1 MLRSFAK
8 TALMIALCVGAQAV
22 LAQGSEDQ
30 RQQLSEQ
37 GRAALEA
44 GRYADA
50 EQAYEQLEKLEP
62 GIAEIHVSLGV
73 IYFKEGKFEQSAT
86 ELRSALQLKPGLPRV
101 ESLLAMVLS
110 EQGHF
115 QQALPGLEKGFHQSA
130 DSELK
135 RMCGLRLER
144 AYTSMH
150 NDAKAIE
157 TALELQRAY
166 PDDPEVLYYSSK
178 IFGNEAFLSAQKLF
192 LTAPNSTW
200 GVMAAAEAHESQGSL
215 DQAIAEYREVLK
227 LDPER
232 PNVHFRIGRALLA
245 RGAGKGDA
253 KDLEAAETEFQQEL
267 DLNPSSANAS
277 YELAEIYRKQGH
289 EEQARKYFQQAV
301 DSYPAF
307 EEAYVGLA
315 LTELETDPASAR
327 TLLQK
332 AVTLDRQDPVA
343 WYRLAQA
350 ERALGHM
357 DEQRKALAE
366 FAKLKNEQPAST
378 RAALNPE
385 VTPQQLDP
393 TSVP

>member
-1 MLRSFAK
+1 MLRSFPK
-8 TALMIALCVGAQAV
+8 TALIIALCVGAQGA

-50 EQAYEQLEKLEP
+50 EQAYAQLGKLEP
-62 GIAEIHVSLGV
+62 GIAEIHVTLGV

-86 ELRSALQLKPGLPRV
+86 ELRRALQLKPSLPRV

-110 EQGHF
+110 EQDHF
-115 QQALPGLEKGFHQSA
+115 QEAVPGLEKGFHQSA
-130 DSELK
+130 DPDLK

-150 NDAKAIE
+150 DDAKAIE
-157 TALELQRAY
+157 TALELQRVY

-178 IFGNEAFLSAQKLF
+178 IFGNQAFLSAQKLF
-192 LTAPNSTW
+192 QTAPKSTW
-200 GVMAAAEAHESQGSL
+200 GMMAAAEAHESQGNL
-215 DQAIAEYREVLK
+215 DQAIAEYHEVLK
-227 LDPER
+227 LDPAR

-245 RGAGKGDA
+245 RETIKGDA

-267 DLNPSSANAS
+267 GLNPSSANAA

-289 EEQARKYFQQAV
+289 EDQARKYFQQAV

-307 EEAYVGLA
+307 EEAHVGLA
-315 LTELETDPASAR
+315 LTQLETDPASAR
-327 TLLQK
+327 THLQK
-332 AVTLDRQDPVA
+332 AVTLDPQDPIA

-350 ERALGHM
+350 ERALGHI
-357 DEQRKALAE
+357 DKQRKAMAE
-366 FAKLKNEQPAST
+366 FAKLKNGQASST

-385 VTPQQLDP
+385 VTPQELDP
-393 TSVP
+393 ASVP

>member
-1 MLRSFAK
+1 MLRSSAK
-8 TALMIALCVGAQAV
+8 TALTIALCVGAQAA

-50 EQAYEQLEKLEP
+50 EQAYAQLGKLEP
-62 GIAEIHVSLGV
+62 GIAEIHVTLGV
-73 IYFKEGKFEQSAT
+73 IYFKEENFEQSAT
-86 ELRSALQLKPGLPRV
+86 ELRRALQLKPGLPRV

-130 DSELK
+130 DPELK
-135 RMCGLRLER
+135 RMSGLRLER
-144 AYTSMH
+144 AYTSVH
-150 NDAKAIE
+150 DDAKAIE
-157 TALELQRAY
+157 TALELQRVY
-166 PDDPEVLYYSSK
+166 PDDPGVLYYSSK
-178 IFGNEAFLSAQKLF
+178 IFGNQAFRSAQKLF
-192 LTAPNSTW
+192 QTAPKSTW
-200 GVMAAAEAHESQGSL
+200 GVMAAAEAHESQGNL
-215 DQAIAEYREVLK
+215 DQAIGEYRDVLK
-227 LDPER
+227 LDPAR

-245 RGAGKGDA
+245 QGTNKGDA
-253 KDLEAAETEFQQEL
+253 KDLEAAETKFQQEL
-267 DLNPSSANAS
+267 ESNPSSANAA

-307 EEAYVGLA
+307 EEAHVGL
-315 LTELETDPASAR
+315 TQLETDPVSAR
-327 TLLQK
+327 AHLQK
-332 AVTLDRQDPVA
+332 AVALDPEDPVA
-343 WYRLAQA
+343 WYRLGQA
-350 ERALGHM
+350 ERALGYM
-357 DEQRKALAE
+357 DEQRKAMAE
-366 FAKLKNEQPAST
+366 FAKLKSGQAPST

-393 TSVP
+393 ASGP

>member
-1 MLRSFAK
+1 MFRSFAK
-8 TALMIALCVGAQAV
+8 TALMIALCVGAQAA

-44 GRYADA
+44 GRYVDA

-73 IYFKEGKFEQSAT
+73 IYFKEGKFDQSAT
-86 ELRSALQLKPGLPRV
+86 ELRRALQLKPGLPRV

-130 DSELK
+130 DPELK

-144 AYTSMH
+144 AYISMH
-150 NDAKAIE
+150 NNAKAIE
-157 TALELQRAY
+157 TALELQRTY

-192 LTAPNSTW
+192 QTAPNSTW
-200 GVMAAAEAHESQGSL
+200 GMMAAAEAHESQGSL

-227 LDPER
+227 LDPAR
-232 PNVHFRIGRALLA
+232 PNIHFRIGRALLA
-245 RGAGKGDA
+245 RGESKGDA
-253 KDLEAAETEFQQEL
+253 KDLEAAETEFQKEL
-267 DLNPSSANAS
+267 ELNPSSANAA

-289 EEQARKYFQQAV
+289 EEQARKYFQRAV

-315 LTELETDPASAR
+315 LTQLETDPALAR

-332 AVTLDRQDPVA
+332 AVKLDPQDPVA

-366 FAKLKNEQPAST
+366 FAKLKNEQQVST

-385 VTPQQLDP
+385 VTPQQLP

>member
-1 MLRSFAK
+1 MFRSFAK
-8 TALMIALCVGAQAV
+8 TALIIALCVGAQAAW
-22 LAQGSEDQ
+22 AQGSEDQ

-50 EQAYEQLEKLEP
+50 EQVYAQLGKLEP
-62 GIAEIHVSLGV
+62 SIAEIHATLGV

-86 ELRSALQLKPGLPRV
+86 ELHRALELKPGLPRV

-130 DSELK
+130 DPELK

-157 TALELQRAY
+157 IVLELQLAY
-166 PDDPEVLYYSSK
+166 PDDPEALYYSSK
-178 IFGNEAFLSAQKLF
+178 IFGNQAFLSAQKLF
-192 LTAPNSTW
+192 QTAPNSTW
-200 GVMAAAEAHESQGSL
+200 GMMAAAEAHESQGNL

-227 LDPER
+227 LDPAR
-232 PNVHFRIGRALLA
+232 PNVHFRIGRVLLT
-245 RGAGKGDA
+245 RGTSKGDA
-253 KDLEAAETEFQQEL
+253 KDLEAAATEFQQEL
-267 DLNPSSANAS
+267 DLNPSSANAA

-289 EEQARKYFQQAV
+289 EELARKYFQEAV

-307 EEAYVGLA
+307 EEAHVGLA
-315 LTELETDPASAR
+315 LTLLETDPASAR
-327 TLLQK
+327 THLQK
-332 AVTLDRQDPVA
+332 AITLDPQDPVA

-366 FAKLKNEQPAST
+366 FAKLKNEQASST

-393 TSVP
+393 ASVP

>member
-8 TALMIALCVGAQAV
+8 TALTITLCVGAQTA

-30 RQQLSEQ
+30 LQQLSEQ

-44 GRYADA
+44 GQYADA
-50 EQAYEQLEKLEP
+50 EQAYAQLGKLEP
-62 GIAEIHVSLGV
+62 GIAEIHVTLGV
-73 IYFKEGKFEQSAT
+73 IYFKEGKFDQSAT
-86 ELRSALQLKPGLPRV
+86 ELRRALQLKPGLPRV

-115 QQALPGLEKGFHQSA
+115 QQALLGLEKGFHQSA
-130 DSELK
+130 DPELK

-150 NDAKAIE
+150 DDAKAIE

-192 LTAPNSTW
+192 QTAPKSTW
-200 GVMAAAEAHESQGSL
+200 GMLAAAEAHESQGSL

-227 LDPER
+227 LDPAK
-232 PNVHFRIGRALLA
+232 PNLHFRIGRALLV
-245 RGAGKGDA
+245 RGTNKGDA

-267 DLNPSSANAS
+267 DLNPSSANAA

-289 EEQARKYFQQAV
+289 EDQARKYFLQAV

-307 EEAYVGLA
+307 EEAHVGLA
-315 LTELETDPASAR
+315 LTQLETDPASAR
-327 TLLQK
+327 THLQK
-332 AVTLDRQDPVA
+332 AVTLDPQDPVA

-350 ERALGHM
+350 ERALGHI
-357 DEQRKALAE
+357 DEQRKAMAE
-366 FAKLKNEQPAST
+366 FTKLKNGQAPST
-378 RAALNPE
+378 RASLNPE

-393 TSVP
+393 ASVP

>member
-1 MLRSFAK
+1 MFRSFAK
-8 TALMIALCVGAQAV
+8 TALVIALCVGAQAA

-73 IYFKEGKFEQSAT
+73 IYFKEGKFDQSAT
-86 ELRSALQLKPGLPRV
+86 ELRRALQLKPSLPRV

-110 EQGHF
+110 EQGHL

-130 DSELK
+130 DPEMK

-150 NDAKAIE
+150 DDAKAIE

-192 LTAPNSTW
+192 QTAPNSTW
-200 GVMAAAEAHESQGSL
+200 GMIAAAEAHESQGSL
-215 DQAIAEYREVLK
+215 DEAIAEYREVLK
-227 LDPER
+227 LDPAR
-232 PNVHFRIGRALLA
+232 PNIHFRIGRALLA
-245 RGAGKGDA
+245 RGANKGDA
-253 KDLEAAETEFQQEL
+253 KDLEAAEIEFQQEL
-267 DLNPSSANAS
+267 ELNPSSANAA

-301 DSYPAF
+301 DSHPAF

-315 LTELETDPASAR
+315 LTQLETDPASAR
-327 TLLQK
+327 ILLQR
-332 AVTLDRQDPVA
+332 AVTLDPQDPVA

-350 ERALGHM
+350 ERALGRV

-366 FAKLKNEQPAST
+366 FAKLKNEQSSST

-385 VTPQQLDP
+385 VTPQQLP

>member
-1 MLRSFAK
+1 MLRSFSK
-8 TALMIALCVGAQAV
+8 TALTIALCIAAQAA
-22 LAQGSEDQ
+22 LAQGSED

-50 EQAYEQLEKLEP
+50 EQAFEQLGKLEP

-73 IYFKEGKFEQSAT
+73 IYFKEGKFDQSAT
-86 ELRSALQLKPGLPRV
+86 ELRRALQLKPSLPRV

-110 EQGHF
+110 EQDHF

-130 DSELK
+130 DPELK

-144 AYTSMH
+144 AYISMH

-157 TALELQRAY
+157 TALELQRTH
-166 PDDPEVLYYSSK
+166 PNDPEVLYYSSK

-192 LTAPNSTW
+192 QTAPNSTW
-200 GVMAAAEAHESQGSL
+200 GMMAAAEAHESQGSL
-215 DQAIAEYREVLK
+215 DEAIAEYREVLK
-227 LDPER
+227 LDPAR
-232 PNVHFRIGRALLA
+232 PNIHFRIGRALLA
-245 RGAGKGDA
+245 RGANKGDA

-267 DLNPSSANAS
+267 ELNPSSANAA

-301 DSYPAF
+301 DSHPAF

-315 LTELETDPASAR
+315 LTQLETDPASAR
-327 TLLQK
+327 ILLQR
-332 AVTLDRQDPVA
+332 AVTLDPQDPVA

-350 ERALGHM
+350 ERALGRV

-366 FAKLKNEQPAST
+366 FAKLKNEQSSST

-385 VTPQQLDP
+385 VTPQQLP
-393 TSVP
+393 TNVP